1 MIRTSRLV
9 LVIAIVTVIAGC
21 SSAGGGAAPT
31 GGGAAGPN
39 GLPGS
44 ACSLLSTAEIQ
55 SAIGAAVKAGVETD
69 TDTQVG
75 CDWASAT
82 DTGPA
87 AGIVVAKYND
97 SLWQAGAGAG
107 ISKAVSGIG
116 DAAFENW
123 PTAGTLNVK
132 AQGYAVT
139 VGVADFNKTSDQA
152 DAEATTLAQL
162 VLSRI

>member
-1 MIRTSRLV
+1 MVRRSRLV
-9 LVIAIVTVIAGC
+9 LVIAVVTLLGAC
-21 SSAGGGAAPT
+21 SGGGGAAPT
-31 GGGAAGPN
+31 GGGAAGAN

-44 ACSLLSTAEIQ
+44 ACSLLTTAEIQ

-87 AGIVVAKYND
+87 AGIVVAKYSD

-132 AQGYAVT
+132 AKGYAVT
-139 VGVADFNKTSDQA
+139 VGVADFSKSTDAA
-152 DAEATTLAQL
+152 DAEAMTLAQL